1 MSFETSL
8 QEKLGEHKPDEIQEL
23 ILDTVFKFDK
33 FTEEHK
39 TVLEKYKALIHLSL
53 NGVGLTSLQNFPLL
67 KELQIVR
74 YIFYNNIYN
83 KIQLELNKNKIKGED
98 LNVLSTQ
105 CPNLY
110 KLKIEE
116 NEIDSADKFKCLT
129 SLGLKKI
136 NLVGN
141 PLVKNNENYQ
151 NLFFDMFKSLESV
164 DDKDK
169 EGKEVESTVYG
180 GEEDDDGEDFEEG
193 EDAGEDDDGA
203 EGDDGEGDEVDD
215 EEEEKEGNTQEPK
228 ADAKKAGNKK
238 KKN

>member
-1 MSFETSL
+1 
-8 QEKLGEHKPDEIQEL
+8 
-23 ILDTVFKFDK
+23 
-33 FTEEHK
+33 
-39 TVLEKYKALIHLSL
+39 
-53 NGVGLTSLQNFPLL
+53 
-67 KELQIVR
+67 
-74 YIFYNNIYN
+74 
-83 KIQLELNKNKIKGED
+83 

-193 EDAGEDDDGA
+193 EDAGEDDEGA